1 MQDANVADRA
11 LSQTVVE
18 LVFLILISVF
28 FLPQLHAQV
37 VGGTIQGTASDASG
51 AVLTGVKVS
60 ILNLQTNT
68 SNTVL
73 TNSSGFYALPNLLPG
88 TYELSASAAGF
99 STTVLKNIEVT
110 VGDQVAVNLTLK
122 VGAISETVEVAALSP
137 QVDLA
142 SSAIRARTPPERPGL
157 DPVGHL
163 GNRRQ

>member
-18 LVFLILISVF
+18 LVLLILLTAF
-28 FLPQLHAQV
+28 FVPQLHAQV

-68 SNTVL
+68 GNTVL

-88 TYELSASAAGF
+88 TYELSA
-99 STTVLKNIEVT
+99 
-110 VGDQVAVNLTLK
+110 
-122 VGAISETVEVAALSP
+122 
-137 QVDLA
+137 
-142 SSAIRARTPPERPGL
+142 
-157 DPVGHL
+157 
-163 GNRRQ
+163 

>member
-110 VGDQVAVNLTLK
+110 VGDQVAVSLTLI
-122 VGAISETVEVAALSP
+122 VAAISETVEAAALSP
-137 QVDLA
+137 QGDLA
-142 SSAIRARTPPERPGL
+142 SS
-157 DPVGHL
+157 
-163 GNRRQ
+163 